1 MYIDDRIAK
10 GFVNFDEVIF
20 GDEKI
25 FDEFGKRSFLITFDT
40 FEDINNYF
48 NTQFFYE
55 RDKLLY
61 HWLIQTYRDI
71 IDAPPA
77 RGSNFSYAEELDILF
92 EVLLPKIAQIERE
105 AKCRTS

>member
-1 MYIDDRIAK
+1 MIY
-10 GFVNFDEVIF
+10 
-20 GDEKI
+20 
-25 FDEFGKRSFLITFDT
+25 S
-40 FEDINNYF
+40 DIKPFTYDVLTDVADYL

-61 HWLIQTYRDI
+61 QWLIQTYRNI

-77 RGSNFSYAEELDILF
+77 RGGNYAEELNILF

-105 AKCRTS
+105 AKRRV

>member
-1 MYIDDRIAK
+1 MIYSDIKSFTYDVLADVIDY
-10 GFVNFDEVIF
+10 
-20 GDEKI
+20 
-25 FDEFGKRSFLITFDT
+25 L
-40 FEDINNYF
+40 

-71 IDAPPA
+71 IDVPPA
-77 RGSNFSYAEELDILF
+77 RGSNFNYAEEFSILF

-105 AKCRTS
+105 AKRRAS

>member
-1 MYIDDRIAK
+1 MYIDDCIA
-10 GFVNFDEVIF
+10 
-20 GDEKI
+20 
-25 FDEFGKRSFLITFDT
+25 KRSFLITFDT
-40 FEDINNYF
+40 FEDVNNYF

-77 RGSNFSYAEELDILF
+77 RGSNFNYAEELDILF

>member
-1 MYIDDRIAK
+1 MYI
-10 GFVNFDEVIF
+10 
-20 GDEKI
+20 
-25 FDEFGKRSFLITFDT
+25 DEFGKRSFLITFDT
-40 FEDINNYF
+40 FEDVNNYF

-55 RDKLLY
+55 RDKLLD

-105 AKCRTS
+105 AKCRAS